1 MQEKKIRTFIRVIL
15 VLFIIGFAYA
25 LSFTFIVNK
34 KESDIQKN
42 YSDNSVVKQKLDA
55 LYNSQKPLKLEPWTR
70 LWITS
75 YEYKRAKQNSL
86 NLGLD
91 LKGGMSALLEVSQRD
106 IIEKLSRRYKSD
118 KDYIE
123 ILDNLKEAGADTYL
137 DDFLEAFSKKNESL
151 SGKDKLDLIE
161 VFTQNGNPNFE
172 SEEELVEWLESK
184 LESTYNLTFE
194 SLKRRLDQF
203 GLANPNIQKIEK
215 NKQILI
221 ELPGMTDKTMVE
233 DYLSATGSL
242 GFWKGVRIGD
252 FYAENPDL
260 FKDETFLKLA
270 NLPCY
275 NENGDTLSTPC
286 SQGVVGSPNLFYT
299 VQLPDNTIKALGGP
313 AIANISIENLDKAR
327 MYFDELSVNGDYV
340 FYFTAYPQEPS
351 NNPNSDYIQVIAL
364 DNSKGGPVL
373 TGESVESARQE
384 RDQTG
389 RPTIGM
395 TMTTSG
401 ASKWSVET
409 NKLKPDPNKNKP
421 ADHVAIVLDK
431 EVYSYPTVRTQL
443 GFNSEITGN
452 FDLIEAQNIASIL
465 NSGQLA
471 AEVIFRSS
479 EYVGPS
485 LGKES
490 VKKGYN
496 SFIIALLFILMYM
509 IFYYAHAGVAS
520 NLALIINMFF
530 IFGALAAFNAT
541 LTLPGIAGI
550 VLTIGMAVDAN
561 VLIYE
566 RIKEELSQD
575 KGLSLAVRD
584 GYKNAYSA
592 IIDANL
598 TTLLTAVILFYFGTG
613 PIKGFATTLMIGIM
627 TSLFCAIFITRLVFE
642 SRLAKKKSIFF
653 SNRFTKNLFR
663 NTNIS
668 FIKKRKWAY
677 VFSALFICI
686 GLVSLFTK
694 KLDLGVDLQGGRSYV
709 VKLKPL
715 LTENAKL
722 DIKRFQKQFEN
733 RLISESQMND
743 SIAVLEKV
751 LPVRDVST
759 TELREILGNV
769 FVTDNGLKKPP
780 QVKKTGDFGVE
791 DQVKITTSYKRQD
804 EFREEVKEKLIKGI
818 MSYQGEDVS
827 LLNPDNPWTYFDI
840 ISEQEVG
847 PTIAD
852 DLRKSAFLSVIFA
865 LIVIF
870 AYIFIRFRKW
880 QYSLG
885 AVVALFHDVLIIIS
899 VFSLLYGILPF
910 SLEIDQAF
918 IAAILTVIGYS
929 LNDTV
934 VVFDRVREYRKTK
947 VGDGKDIVNRALN
960 STLSRTVNTSLTT
973 IVVLLIIFMFGGEV
987 IRGFMFALILG
998 VIVGTYS
1005 SLFIATPVMVDTSKM
1020 KKIT

>member
-1 MQEKKIRTFIRVIL
+1 MQDKKIRTFIRVIL
-15 VLFIIGFAYA
+15 ALFIIGFAYA

-34 KESDIQKN
+34 QESDIKKN
-42 YSDNSVVKQKLDA
+42 YPNPSIAKGKLDT
-55 LYNSQKPLKLEPWTR
+55 LYIDNDTIDIAPWTMFW
-70 LWITS
+70 LTD
-75 YEYKRAKQNSL
+75 YDYKRAKKNSL

-91 LKGGMSALLEVSQRD
+91 LKGGMSALLEVSQTD
-106 IIEKLSRRYKSD
+106 IVKGLAKQSKS
-118 KDYIE
+118 IQGNS
-123 ILDNLKEAGADTYL
+123 IFIATLDSLKESGADTFL
-137 DDFLEAFSKKNESL
+137 EDFLDRLDQNNNLFEGAE
-151 SGKDKLDLIE
+151 DKLDLVDI
-161 VFTQNGNPNFE
+161 FTSANNPNFNND
-172 SEEELVEWLESK
+172 EEVIDWLEEKLISK
-184 LESTYNLTFE
+184 YNQTFE

-203 GLANPNIQKIEK
+203 GLANPNIQKIE
-215 NKQILI
+215 NKRQILI
-221 ELPGMTDKTMVE
+221 ELPGMTDKQMVE

-242 GFWKGVRIGD
+242 EFRKGVRIGD
-252 FYAENPDL
+252 LLTKKPSL
-260 FKDETFLKLA
+260 FSDSKFLSFA
-270 NLPCY
+270 NLPCV
-275 NENGDTLSTPC
+275 NENGDSLPTPC
-286 SQGVVGSPNLFYT
+286 SEGVSGAPNLFYPVQFPDGT
-299 VQLPDNTIKALGGP
+299 VRPVGGP
-313 AIANISIENLDKAR
+313 AIANIKSKDKDEAKE
-327 MYFDELSVNGDYV
+327 YFDSLSREGGD
-340 FYFTAYPQEPS
+340 FIFHFTNSPQEPS
-351 NNPNSDYIQVIAL
+351 SNPNPDFIQVIAL
-364 DNSKGGPVL
+364 DNSNGKPLL
-373 TGESVESARQE
+373 TGEAVASAIQQ
-384 RDQTG
+384 RDQSG
-389 RPTIGM
+389 QPTVGM

-401 ASKWSVET
+401 AGTWSSVT
-409 NKLKPDPNKNKP
+409 NELKPDQATNKI

-431 EVYSYPTVRTQL
+431 EVYSYPVVRQQL
-443 GFNSEITGN
+443 GFNSEISGN
-452 FDLIEAQNIASIL
+452 FDIVEAQNIASIL
-465 NSGQLA
+465 NSGQLE
-471 AEVIFRSS
+471 AEVLFRSS

-490 VKKGYN
+490 VTKGYN
-496 SFIIALLFILMYM
+496 SFLIALVFILLYM

-566 RIKEELSQD
+566 RIKEELSQN

-584 GYKNAYSA
+584 GYKAAYSA

-642 SRLAKKKSIFF
+642 SRLAKKKRIFF
-653 SNRFTKNLFR
+653 SNRLTNNLFR

-668 FIKKRKWAY
+668 FIPRRKWAY
-677 VFSALFICI
+677 VFSTILITV

-694 KLDLGVDLQGGRSYV
+694 KLDLGVDLQGGRSYLV
-709 VKLKPL
+709 QFQD
-715 LTENAKL
+715 T
-722 DIKRFQKQFEN
+722 DID
-733 RLISESQMND
+733 I
-743 SIAVLEKV
+743 
-751 LPVRDVST
+751 ST
-759 TELREILGNV
+759 TDLRNDLGNL
-769 FVTDNGLKKPP
+769 FVTDND
-780 QVKKTGDFGVE
+780 VKKYPEVKKSGDFGVNN
-791 DQVKITTSYKRQD
+791 QVKITTSFKRQD
-804 EFREEVKEKLIKGI
+804 EFREEVKDLLIKGL
-818 MSYQGEDVS
+818 MTYQNKES
-827 LLNPDNPWTYFDI
+827 EYELEKKIASQEERLPDFSSFFKI

-852 DLRKSAFLSVIFA
+852 DLRKSAFLSVLFA

-899 VFSLLYGILPF
+899 IFSLLYGILPF

-934 VVFDRVREYRKTK
+934 VVFDRVREYQKTK
-947 VGDGKDIVNRALN
+947 VGDGKVIVNNALN

-973 IVVLLIIFMFGGEV
+973 IVVLLIIFIFGGEV

>member
-34 KESDIQKN
+34 KESDIQKKH
-42 YSDNSVVKQKLDA
+42 SDASVVKQKLDA
-55 LYNSQKPLKLEPWTR
+55 LYNSQEPLKLEPWTR
-70 LWITS
+70 IWITS

-106 IIEKLSRRYKSD
+106 IIEKLSNSFYTSGKNPEALH
-118 KDYIE
+118 YTE

-151 SGKDKLDLIE
+151 SDKEKLDLMDI
-161 VFTQNGNPNFE
+161 FFKAKNPTFKNE
-172 SEEELVEWLESK
+172 DDLITWLENE
-184 LESTYNLTFE
+184 LESAYNLTFE

-260 FKDETFLKLA
+260 FKDETFLNLA

-275 NENGDTLSTPC
+275 NENGDTLSMPC

-299 VQLPDNTIKALGGP
+299 VQLPDNTIQALGGP

-351 NNPNSDYIQVIAL
+351 NDPNLDYIQVIAL
-364 DNSKGGPVL
+364 DNSKGGAVL

-384 RDQTG
+384 RDQAG

-465 NSGQLA
+465 NSGQLE

-496 SFIIALLFILMYM
+496 SFMIALLFILMYM
-509 IFYYAHAGVAS
+509 VFYYAHAGVAS

-550 VLTIGMAVDAN
+550 VLTIDMAVDAN

-584 GYKNAYSA
+584 GYNNAYSA

-642 SRLAKKKSIFF
+642 SRLAKKKTIFF

-668 FIKKRKWAY
+668 FISKRKWAY
-677 VFSALFICI
+677 IFSALFICI

-709 VKLKPL
+709 VKLNDM
-715 LTENAKL
+715 ENEINTT
-722 DIKRFQKQFEN
+722 DIRNE
-733 RLISESQMND
+733 
-743 SIAVLEKV
+743 
-751 LPVRDVST
+751 
-759 TELREILGNV
+759 LGNL
-769 FVTDNGLKKPP
+769 FITDNGIKKYPE
-780 QVKKTGDFGVE
+780 VKKSGDFGV
-791 DQVKITTSYKRQD
+791 DNQVKITTSFKRQD
-804 EFREEVKEKLIKGI
+804 EYREEVRDLLIQGI
-818 MSYQGEDVS
+818 MSYQGKDS
-827 LLNPDNPWTYFDI
+827 SILTDDNSSIYFDI

-852 DLRKSAFLSVIFA
+852 DLRKSAFLSIIFA

-934 VVFDRVREYRKTK
+934 VVFDRVREYRKIK

>member
-1 MQEKKIRTFIRVIL
+1 MQDKKIRTFIRVIL
-15 VLFIIGFAYA
+15 ALFIIGFAYA

-34 KESDIQKN
+34 KESDIKKN
-42 YSDNSVVKQKLDA
+42 YSDKSVAKKKLDE
-55 LYNSQKPLKLEPWTR
+55 LYSNNDNLNYAPWTI
-70 LWITS
+70 LWLTD
-75 YEYKRAKQNSL
+75 YDYKRAKKNSL

-106 IIEKLSRRYKSD
+106 IIVSLARQRSS
-118 KDYIE
+118 IQSHP
-123 ILDNLKEAGADTYL
+123 IFLATLDSLKETGADTYL
-137 DDFLEAFSKKNESL
+137 QEFLEKLDQNNDDAEK
-151 SGKDKLDLIE
+151 KLDLVEI
-161 VFTQNGNPNFE
+161 FTSANNPNFNSSDE
-172 SEEELVEWLESK
+172 VEEWLEEKLISK
-184 LESTYNLTFE
+184 YNQTFE

-203 GLANPNIQKIEK
+203 GLANPNIQKIE
-215 NKQILI
+215 NKRQILI
-221 ELPGMTDKTMVE
+221 ELPGMTDKQMVE

-242 GFWKGVRIGD
+242 EFWKGVRIGD
-252 FYAENPDL
+252 LLEKKPEL
-260 FKDETFLKLA
+260 FKDDRFLSLA
-270 NLPCY
+270 NLPCIS
-275 NENGDTLSTPC
+275 ENGDTLTTPC
-286 SQGVVGSPNLFYT
+286 SEGVIDAPNLFYS
-299 VQLPDNTIKALGGP
+299 VQYPNGNLANIGGP
-313 AIANISIENLDKAR
+313 AVANIKNEDLVIAKE
-327 MYFDELSVNGDYV
+327 YFDSLSRVGDFV
-340 FYFTAYPQEPS
+340 FYFSQSPQEPS
-351 NNPNSDYIQVIAL
+351 NSPNPNYIQVIAL
-364 DNSKGGPVL
+364 DNSEGPVL
-373 TGESVESARQE
+373 TGDEVESARQE
-384 RDQTG
+384 RDQSG
-389 RPTIGM
+389 QPTVGM

-401 ASKWSVET
+401 AGTWSTVT
-409 NKLKPDPNKNKP
+409 NELKPDQSTNKI

-431 EVYSYPTVRTQL
+431 EVYSYPVVRQQL
-443 GFNSEITGN
+443 GFNSEISGN
-452 FDLIEAQNIASIL
+452 FDVVEAQNIASIL
-465 NSGQLA
+465 NSGQLE
-471 AEVIFRSS
+471 AEVLFRSS

-490 VKKGYN
+490 VTKGYN
-496 SFIIALLFILMYM
+496 SFLIALVFILLYM

-566 RIKEELSQD
+566 RIKEELSQN

-642 SRLAKKKSIFF
+642 SRLARKKTIFF
-653 SNRFTKNLFR
+653 SNRLTNNLFR

-668 FIKKRKWAY
+668 FIPRRKWAY
-677 VFSALFICI
+677 IFSTIIITI
-686 GLVSLFTK
+686 GLISLFTK
-694 KLDLGVDLQGGRSYV
+694 KLDLGVDLQGGRSYLV
-709 VKLKPL
+709 QFQD
-715 LTENAKL
+715 TNI
-722 DIKRFQKQFEN
+722 DI
-733 RLISESQMND
+733 
-743 SIAVLEKV
+743 
-751 LPVRDVST
+751 ST
-759 TELREILGNV
+759 TDLRNELGNL
-769 FVTDNGLKKPP
+769 FVTDNN
-780 QVKKTGDFGVE
+780 VKKYPEVKKSGDFGVNN
-791 DQVKITTSYKRQD
+791 QVKITTSFKRQD
-804 EFREEVKEKLIKGI
+804 EFREEVKGLLIEGL
-818 MSYQGEDVS
+818 MSYQNKDSQYNLEKEIAIKEGRV
-827 LLNPDNPWTYFDI
+827 PDYSSYFNI

-852 DLRKSAFLSVIFA
+852 DLRKSAFLSVLFA

-870 AYIFIRFRKW
+870 AYIFVRFRKW

-885 AVVALFHDVLIIIS
+885 AVIALFHDVLIIIS

-934 VVFDRVREYRKTK
+934 VVFDRVREFQKTK
-947 VGDGKDIVNRALN
+947 VGDGKVIVNNALN

-973 IVVLLIIFMFGGEV
+973 IVVLLIIFIFGGEV

-998 VIVGTYS
+998 VIIGTYS
-1005 SLFIATPVMVDTSKM
+1005 SLFIATPIMVDTSKL